1 MQIHTDFL
9 VLGTGIAGLSFAI
22 KAAEL
27 GSVAMVTKKDKTDSN
42 TNLAQG
48 GIAVVQ
54 DLTDRFQYHIDDT
67 LTCGAGL
74 SNEEVVRFVVTEGP
88 ERLRELVQWGVEFT
102 RSETEPE
109 RFDLGREGGHS
120 MRRVVHAKDLTGREI
135 ERALLDKAGK
145 NDNIRIFE
153 NHIAIDLIKKS
164 SVLGRKIEPDRCLG
178 AYVLD
183 IESGDILTFRAKY
196 VMLSTG
202 GAGKVYLITTN
213 PDIATADGI
222 AMAYRAGAKIANMEF
237 IQFHPTCLYHPE
249 AKSFLISEAVRGEGG
264 ILKLKN
270 GDTFMEKYHPMKSLA
285 PRDVVAKAIDTEL
298 KKSGEDCVLLDIT
311 HRDRDF
317 FLSRFPNIYEKCLE
331 FGIDMAKDPI
341 PVVPAEHYL
350 CGGVMVNEHGETS
363 IPGLF
368 ACGEVSCTGLHGANR
383 LASNSLLEAIV
394 FAHRSFKRVAE
405 IRDSIRDHGGNTTQH
420 HVPIEDD
427 AIAIPPWDPR
437 GATESD
443 ESVVVSHNWDEIRRC
458 MWNYV
463 GIVRSDKRLE
473 RAQRRIDLINLEIE
487 EYYRNFIVTRD
498 LLELRNIAVAAKL
511 IVACARM
518 RKESRGLHFNLD
530 YPEKNDRAC
539 LQDTVVSREELWR
552 KA

>member
-54 DLTDRFQYHIDDT
+54 DQADRFQYHIDDT

-102 RSETEPE
+102 RSEAEPD

-135 ERALLDKAGK
+135 ERALHEKAGK
-145 NDNIRIFE
+145 NDNIQIFE
-153 NHIAIDLIKKS
+153 NHIAIDLIMKS
-164 SVLGRKIEPDRCLG
+164 SALGQKIEHDRCLG

-183 IESGDILTFRAKY
+183 IARNEVHTFRAKF

-222 AMAYRAGAKIANMEF
+222 AMAYRAGARIANMEF
-237 IQFHPTCLYHPE
+237 IQFHPTCLYHPD

-270 GDTFMEKYHPMKSLA
+270 GSTFMEKYHPMKSLA

-298 KKSGEDCVLLDIT
+298 KKSGDDCVLLDIT

-317 FLSRFPNIYEKCLE
+317 LVSRFPNIYQKCMEL
-331 FGIDMAKDPI
+331 GIDMTKEPV

-350 CGGVMVNEHGETS
+350 CGGVMVNEMGETS
-363 IPGLF
+363 IAGLF
-368 ACGEVSCTGLHGANR
+368 ACGEVCCTGLHGANR
-383 LASNSLLEAIV
+383 LASNSLLEAVV
-394 FAHRSFKRVAE
+394 FAHRSFRRIGE
-405 IRDSIRDHGGNTTQH
+405 IGDTMRHQ
-420 HVPIEDD
+420 VPAGEE
-427 AIAIPPWDPR
+427 AVSVPPWDPR

-473 RAQRRIDLINLEIE
+473 RAQRRIDLINREID
-487 EYYRNFIVTRD
+487 EYYRHFIVTRD

-518 RKESRGLHFNLD
+518 RKESRGLHYNLD
-530 YPEKNDRAC
+530 YPEKNDRVW
-539 LQDTVVSREELWR
+539 LKDTVISREELWR

>member
-1 MQIHTDFL
+1 MEINTDFL

-22 KAAEL
+22 KVAEL
-27 GSVAMVTKKDKTDSN
+27 GTVAMVTKKNMTDSN

-54 DLTDRFQYHIDDT
+54 DQMDRFEYHINDT
-67 LTCGAGL
+67 LACGAGL
-74 SNEEVVRFVVTEGP
+74 SNEEVVRFVVMEGP
-88 ERLRELVQWGVEFT
+88 ERIRELVKWGVEFT
-102 RSETEPE
+102 RSEEDPE

-120 MRRVVHAKDLTGREI
+120 MRRVVHAKDLTGQEI
-135 ERALLDKAGK
+135 ERALHEKARK
-145 NDNIRIFE
+145 SDHIRIFE
-153 NHIAIDLIKKS
+153 NHIAIDLIMKS
-164 SVLGRKIEPDRCLG
+164 FVSGQKMECGDRCLG

-183 IESGDILTFRAKY
+183 IERNEIHTFRAKF
-196 VMLSTG
+196 VMLATG

-237 IQFHPTCLYHPE
+237 IQFHPTCLYHPD
-249 AKSFLISEAVRGEGG
+249 AKSFLISEAVRGEGAM
-264 ILKLKN
+264 LKLKN
-270 GDTFMEKYHPMKSLA
+270 GATFMERYHPMKSLA
-285 PRDVVAKAIDTEL
+285 PRDIVAKAIDTEL
-298 KKSGEDCVLLDIT
+298 KKSGDDCVLLDIT
-311 HRDRDF
+311 HRNKG
-317 FLSRFPNIYEKCLE
+317 FLISRFPNIYEKCLE

-350 CGGVMVNEHGETS
+350 CGGVMVNHVGETS

-383 LASNSLLEAIV
+383 LASNSLLEAVV
-394 FAHRSFKRVAE
+394 FAHRSFMRVAE
-405 IRDSIRDHGGNTTQH
+405 LLPSTGENP
-420 HVPIEDD
+420 VS
-427 AIAIPPWDPR
+427 IPPWDAR

-473 RAQRRIDLINLEIE
+473 RAQRRIDLINREID
-487 EYYRNFIVTRD
+487 EYYRNFIITRD
-498 LLELRNIAVAAKL
+498 LLELRNIAVTAKL
-511 IVACARM
+511 IVTCARM
-518 RKESRGLHFNLD
+518 RKESRGLQYNLD
-530 YPEKNDRAC
+530 YPEKNDRTC
-539 LQDTVVSREELWR
+539 LKDTVVSRDELWR

>member
-1 MQIHTDFL
+1 MEIHTDFL

-27 GSVAMVTKKDKTDSN
+27 GSVAMVTKKNKTDSN

-54 DLTDRFQYHIDDT
+54 DQTDRFQYHIDDT

-88 ERLRELVQWGVEFT
+88 ERVRELVQWGVEFT
-102 RSETEPE
+102 RSEAAPE
-109 RFDLGREGGHS
+109 QFDLGREGGHS

-135 ERALLDKAGK
+135 ERALHEKVGK
-145 NDNIRIFE
+145 NDNIQIFE
-153 NHIAIDLIKKS
+153 NHIAIDLIMKS
-164 SVLGRKIEPDRCLG
+164 SVLGQKMEHGDRCLG

-183 IESGDILTFRAKY
+183 IERNEIHTFRARF

-237 IQFHPTCLYHPE
+237 IQFHPTCLYHPD
-249 AKSFLISEAVRGEGG
+249 AKSFLISEAVRGEGA
-264 ILKLKN
+264 ILKLKS
-270 GDTFMEKYHPMKSLA
+270 GSAFMDKYHPMKSLA

-298 KKSGEDCVLLDIT
+298 KKSGDDCVLLDIT

-317 FLSRFPNIYEKCLE
+317 LVSRFPNIYQKCLE
-331 FGIDMAKDPI
+331 FGIDMAKDPV

-350 CGGVMVNEHGETS
+350 CGGVMVNEMGETS

-394 FAHRSFKRVAE
+394 FAHRSARRIEE
-405 IRDSIRDHGGNTTQH
+405 IGDTMRH
-420 HVPIEDD
+420 HVPVAE
-427 AIAIPPWDPR
+427 AVSVPPWDPR

-473 RAQRRIDLINLEIE
+473 RAQHRIDLINREID

-511 IVACARM
+511 IVACARI
-518 RKESRGLHFNLD
+518 RKESRGLHYNLD
-530 YPEKNDRAC
+530 YPEKNDRVW
-539 LQDTVVSREELWR
+539 LKDTVVSREELWR